1 MTHTCTP
8 RRSPSP
14 RGQSML
20 CLALAWFVKQGFR
33 CVGFLVRNLVL
44 KVRGVPE
51 YQRRPVLLPAEKH
64 PEPGSGV

>member
-1 MTHTCTP
+1 
-8 RRSPSP
+8 
-14 RGQSML
+14 ML